1 MRNYCPGGEGHWIM
15 AREILTQC
23 FGAKLDGIDKAE
35 DLFARSGGSSCRNLL
50 SRPPIHKTVDRR
62 IFPD

>member
-1 MRNYCPGGEGHWIM
+1 M